1 MIPTIMYVTSSA
13 AQIRGIKLRNT
24 KIELKKNVFSF
35 SIQALFD
42 VGLYEISFW
51 WDFILESP
59 KYTKK
64 DKKARASM
72 TVEPIT
78 ANHW

>member
-42 VGLYEISFW
+42 VGLYEISF
-51 WDFILESP
+51 
-59 KYTKK
+59 
-64 DKKARASM
+64 
-72 TVEPIT
+72 
-78 ANHW
+78 